1 MKITLRIARN
11 ELASLFFSPVA
22 WFILIVFSFLCAKYY
37 CNMVDSLMS
46 YYGIYGNGGGS
57 VTESLFM
64 ASTSVWNDIV
74 RSLYIYIPLLTMGLV
89 SRELSSG
96 SIKLLYS
103 SPVTSLQIVAGK
115 YLAAIVFGSCLLI
128 VPVLEVLVSGVIYVP
143 HFDWAPV
150 LVGLLGVF
158 LLMCV
163 YCSIGLFMSS
173 LTSYQVV
180 AAIGT
185 LAVLAVFR
193 FVGQIGQEY
202 DFVRELTYWLSI
214 NGRTDQFVG
223 GVLRSEDV
231 VYFIAVIGMF
241 LAFTTLRI
249 WFSRKSAGRVSRM
262 LAYTAVVAVTLII
275 GYATSRPQTVAVWDA
290 TRNKSNS
297 LTAYS
302 QELLRDIKGPL
313 TITSYVNLLDNMSGS
328 YMPRNIKTNE
338 YLFAPYRL
346 AKPDLYERYVYYYD
360 ETPGNSL
367 ARRPRFMD
375 MSLEEM
381 RDYMVLIQ
389 DVNPYLFLTPDEI
402 RRVEDLSGEN
412 NQFVRIVETADGR
425 RAYLRDFSDMVRTPG
440 EAEISAVL
448 KKMVADVPLVAFI
461 NTAGSREISRPGDRD
476 YGAFS
481 IEKYSRAALVNQG
494 FDVCEINL
502 DAGESI
508 PDSVSIIV
516 LGDPR
521 REMTEGAMAAIGR
534 YLDRGGNMFMLTDTG
549 RQDNVN
555 KLLERF
561 GIKALDGQLAQITD
575 DFSADFILAGCAEP
589 AEGMPRSFAERFG
602 GRDLRVTM
610 PGCVA
615 LDTLAD
621 GRGYSRTV
629 WLQTPSEG
637 SWIELESRNLSDD
650 MDISCNK
657 DAGETERS
665 YPTLIAAER
674 MLAAGKMQRILVAGD
689 ADCMSNA
696 ELQIGR
702 EGFKSG
708 NFDLVV
714 EGFRY
719 LSGGE
724 FPIDVRREPN
734 TDTAFSAGAAS
745 LSGVV
750 NIVLMIVLPVLMIL
764 LGVGLQLL
772 RGKK

>member
-11 ELASLFFSPVA
+11 ELASLFYSPIA
-22 WFILIVFSFLCAKYY
+22 WFILIVFSFLCAKNF
-37 CNMVDSLMS
+37 CDKIDSYIS
-46 YYGIYGNGGGS
+46 FFGIHGSEGGS
-57 VTESLFM
+57 LTQSLFM
-64 ASTSVWNDIV
+64 GSMSLWSNIV
-74 RSLYIYIPLLTMGLV
+74 ASLYIYIPLLTMGLV

-103 SPVTSLQIVAGK
+103 SPVTSFQIVAGK
-115 YLAAIVFGSCLLI
+115 YIAAVIFGSCLLI
-128 VPVLEVLVSGVIYVP
+128 VPVLEVLVSGLVYIP

-185 LAVLAVFR
+185 LAVLAAFR

-202 DFVRELTYWLSI
+202 DFVREITYWLSI
-214 NGRTDQFVG
+214 NGRTDQFIE
-223 GVLRSEDV
+223 GVLRSEDL

-249 WFSRKSAGRVSRM
+249 WFSRKSTGRMTRVMAYAG
-262 LAYTAVVAVTLII
+262 VVVVTLVA

-290 TRNKSNS
+290 TRTKSNS

-302 QELLRDIKGPL
+302 QELLGDINGPL
-313 TITSYVNLLDNMSGS
+313 TITNYVNLLDSKSSS
-328 YMPRNIKTNE
+328 YMPRNIKNNE
-338 YLFAPYRL
+338 ALFAPYRL
-346 AKPDLYERYVYYYD
+346 AKPDLHEKYVYYYA

-367 ARRPRFMD
+367 AYRPKYMD
-375 MSLEEM
+375 KTLEEM
-381 RDYMVLIQ
+381 RDYMVLIL
-389 DVNPYLFLTPDEI
+389 DVNPYLFLTPEEI
-402 RRVEDLSGEN
+402 SEVEDLSGEEH
-412 NQFVRIVETADGR
+412 QFVRIVETADGR
-425 RAYLRDFSDMVRTPG
+425 RAYLRDFNDMIRTPG
-440 EAEISAVL
+440 ESEISAVL
-448 KKMVADVPLVAFI
+448 KKMTADVPLVAFI
-461 NTAGSREISRPGDRD
+461 NVSGSREISRPGDRD

-502 DAGESI
+502 DAGEAI
-508 PDSVSIIV
+508 PDNVSIIV

-521 REMTEGAMAAIGR
+521 REMSESARTAIEE
-534 YLDRGGNMFMLTDTG
+534 YLDRGGNMFLLTDTG
-549 RQDNVN
+549 RQDNIN
-555 KLLERF
+555 GLLSRF
-561 GIKALDGQLAQITD
+561 GIKALGGQLAQITD
-575 DFSADFILAGCAEP
+575 DFTADFVL
-589 AEGMPRSFAERFG
+589 AEGADPAGAMPGSFVRRFVG
-602 GRDLRVTM
+602 SNLRVSM

-615 LDTLAD
+615 LDTISD
-621 GRGYSRTV
+621 SNGFEHTV
-629 WLQTPSEG
+629 WLQTPSEK
-637 SWIELESRNLSDD
+637 SWIELESTDLRDD
-650 MDISCNK
+650 LDVSCNK
-657 DAGETERS
+657 DAGEEERS
-665 YPTLIAAER
+665 YATLIAAER
-674 MLAAGKMQRILVAGD
+674 EIGGKIQRILVSGD

-708 NFDLVV
+708 NFDLVI
-714 EGFRY
+714 EAFRY

-724 FPIDVRREPN
+724 FPIEVRRDPDI
-734 TDTAFSAGAAS
+734 DTAFSPDAAS
-745 LSGVV
+745 VAGVLK
-750 NIVLMIVLPVLMIL
+750 IVLMIVLPVLMIL